1 MKRPGN
7 VIINSP
13 FVAPQRHWEQQND
26 GTLALIEGRRPA
38 SYEIY
43 DVRNNTR
50 RVEVLE
56 QVNEIRNRVDA
67 WRADDYPG
75 VTAVTRQLLEHWRD
89 QTPGVRTNSF
99 YYCQLEAVETQI
111 WWVEAA
117 ASYRQGVFLQ
127 GDGGPFERVCNK
139 MATGSGKTAVM
150 AMLIT
155 WQVLNAVTYPK
166 RHKDFSRAIFIVA
179 PGLTVKGRL
188 KVLYP
193 GEPGN
198 AYDEFATCPSDALR
212 SKLNQAEILVE
223 NWHTLM
229 PLKEPDRSVVKKGKE
244 PDEVFAKRVLGKLAQ
259 FKDIVVINDEAHHAY
274 RKPADI
280 KISKAQAAELGIDLD
295 EATRWIEGLDRIHK
309 TRRIQRCFDLSATPF
324 APTGKANAEEGLF
337 TWVVSDFGLN
347 DAIEAGLVKT
357 PRVVVR
363 DDALPNAQTYRSKLY
378 HLYREP
384 EVQEDLNRRGA
395 EPHEALPKLVQ
406 DAYTLL
412 GADWRAALLDWRA
425 AGHASPPVMLTVCNR
440 VETAA
445 RIEHYLNHGDAHW
458 TELKAPERTLRV
470 DSKVLEKAE
479 IGEKATGESVFKA
492 RLSSLLKVLQL
503 PEAIVDKLDDAKK
516 DGDKLK
522 VLAEHISL
530 KPEARKRFDEQQ
542 PDDQLVTLIQA
553 APIDAAVKDYLLG
566 ATEYVNR
573 LREIV
578 KAAKLPKDRE
588 ERLLALDKEDLL
600 RAIVDS
606 VGKQGQ
612 AGQGLQSVISVA
624 MLSEGW
630 DAKNVTHIMGLRAFT
645 SQLLCEQV
653 IGRGLRRVGYD
664 RDENGLFVPEY
675 VNVFGVP
682 LSVFVDADDGGTP
695 PPPPKPS
702 TQIESLASRNEL
714 EVRWPN
720 LLRVDVVVKP
730 TLAVAWSTVPAL
742 RLDPAATPISAEL
755 APAVGG
761 ATDLGKT
768 TNIDLEK
775 LPEDFRAQR
784 IIFQAARKAFDQMS
798 GRFKG
803 NREYLVFQL
812 IRLVEQFISPAA
824 NKLDIPSLFHSDGLR
839 RRILIALNADLVV
852 QHLVKHVEQQN
863 VASIEPVFDPEQP
876 IGSTRAMRTWYTTKG
891 NQPTKRSQISHVVGD
906 SSWEIYAANIFDSSD
921 LVSAYAKNDH
931 LGFQIFYLW
940 GGSRR
945 RFLPDF
951 IVRLA
956 NGKTLVLEIKGED
969 SPQNVAKRDALKL
982 WVDAVNAK
990 GGFGT
995 WCWDVAFEPAQVH
1008 DILRRQCNAENAQRA
1023 VLSVDAIRR
1032 RASEDWHGSEAIADA
1047 CQHLI
1052 SRAVEA
1058 VVPPPGFFSFGDLVD
1073 EGPGDA
1079 SQQVIDAIVYL
1090 ASPGVQLLHLWLA
1103 RRREGDLI
1111 PLSEEA
1117 VRAYSESEA
1126 VRDSVT
1132 GEVLTDN
1139 EILVVFRPGAALEG
1153 AAKK

>member
-1 MKRPGN
+1 MTRPGN

-13 FVAPQRHWEQQND
+13 FVAPQQHWVQQVDGKLKLND
-26 GTLALIEGRRPA
+26 GRRPA

-56 QVNEIRNRVDA
+56 QVNEIRQRVDA
-67 WRADDYPG
+67 WREADYPG
-75 VTAVTRQLLEHWRD
+75 VTAVTRQLLSHWHD
-89 QTPGVRTNSF
+89 QKARTHAF

-111 WWVEAA
+111 WWLEAA
-117 ASYRQGVFLQ
+117 AAYRQGVYLQ
-127 GDGGPFERVCNK
+127 GDGGAWERVCNK
-139 MATGSGKTAVM
+139 MATGTGKTAVM

-166 RHKDFSRAIFIVA
+166 RNKDFSRAVFVVA
-179 PGLTVKGRL
+179 PGLTVKERL
-188 KVLYP
+188 RVLYP
-193 GEPGN
+193 GDTGN
-198 AYDEFATCPSDALR
+198 AYDQFSICPSESLR
-212 SKLNQAEILVE
+212 QKLNQAEVLVV

-229 PLKEPDRSVVKKGKE
+229 PLKQADRSVVKKGKE
-244 PDEVFAKRVLGKLAQ
+244 TDEVFARRVLGRLAQ
-259 FKDIVVINDEAHHAY
+259 HKDILVINDEAHHAY
-274 RKPADI
+274 RKPAES
-280 KISKAQAAELGIDLD
+280 KVSKAEAANLGIDLD
-295 EATRWIEGLDRIHK
+295 EATRWIEGLDRIHNV
-309 TRRIQRCFDLSATPF
+309 RRIQRCFDLSATPF
-324 APTGKANAEEGLF
+324 APTGKTNTEEGLF

-395 EPHEALPKLVQ
+395 EPHETLPKLVQ

-412 GADWRAALLDWRA
+412 GADWLATLKTWQA
-425 AGHASPPVMLTVCNR
+425 AGHSSPPVMLTVCNR

-458 TELKAPERTLRV
+458 PELKAPERTLRV
-470 DSKVLEKAE
+470 DSRVLEKAE
-479 IGEKATGESVFKA
+479 IGEKASSESVFKA
-492 RLSSLLKVLQL
+492 RLASLMKAMGYSSEVQKAIEAGKKEADRLKLLAEQMDLPERERVWLAALSVELQL
-503 PEAIVDKLDDAKK
+503 E
-516 DGDKLK
+516 G
-522 VLAEHISL
+522 
-530 KPEARKRFDEQQ
+530 
-542 PDDQLVTLIQA
+542 LIKA
-553 APIDAAVKDYLLG
+553 APVSQAVKDYLLG

-578 KAAKLPKDRE
+578 KAADLPRDRE
-588 ERLLALDKEDLL
+588 AALLALDKEDLL
-600 RAIVDS
+600 RAIVDN
-606 VGKQGQ
+606 VGKHGQ
-612 AGQGLQSVISVA
+612 AGQSLQSVISVA

-664 RDENGLFVPEY
+664 TDENGLFVPEY

-682 LSVFVDADDGGTP
+682 LSVFVDADDGGEP

-702 TQIESLASRNEL
+702 TQIESMAARNEL

-720 LLRVDVVVKP
+720 LLRVDTIVKP
-730 TLAVAWSTVPAL
+730 VLAVEWSKVAPLT
-742 RLDPAATPISAEL
+742 LDPAQTPISAEL

-768 TNIDLEK
+768 TSIDLEK
-775 LPEDFRAQR
+775 MPEDFREQR
-784 IIFQAARKAFDQMS
+784 IVFQAARKAFDQL
-798 GRFKG
+798 GGKFTG

-812 IRLVEQFISPAA
+812 IRLVEQFLGA

-839 RRILIALNADLVV
+839 RRILIALNIDLVV
-852 QHLVKHVEQQN
+852 QHVVKHVEQQN

-891 NQPTKRSQISHVVGD
+891 NQPTRKSQISHVVGD
-906 SSWEIYAANIFDSSD
+906 SSWEIYAATLFDDSE

-931 LGFQIFYLW
+931 LGFQIYYLW

-951 IVRLA
+951 VLRLA

-969 SPQNVAKRDALKL
+969 SPQNVAKRDALNH
-982 WVDAVNAK
+982 WVTAVNAK
-990 GGFGT
+990 GGFGS
-995 WCWDVAFEPAQVH
+995 WCWDVAFQPAQLQ
-1008 DILRRQCNAENAQRA
+1008 DILQR
-1023 VLSVDAIRR
+1023 
-1032 RASEDWHGSEAIADA
+1032 HGS
-1047 CQHLI
+1047 
-1052 SRAVEA
+1052 VE
-1058 VVPPPGFFSFGDLVD
+1058 
-1073 EGPGDA
+1073 
-1079 SQQVIDAIVYL
+1079 
-1090 ASPGVQLLHLWLA
+1090 
-1103 RRREGDLI
+1103 
-1111 PLSEEA
+1111 
-1117 VRAYSESEA
+1117 
-1126 VRDSVT
+1126 
-1132 GEVLTDN
+1132 
-1139 EILVVFRPGAALEG
+1139 
-1153 AAKK
+1153 K

>member
-1 MKRPGN
+1 MANARSEKLEQFLLDLLPLDGTNVGNGQLLARFQLAASAAGLPEITDAEFNTAREGLLARGLIVKGKGRGGSTARAALAAPEAENFELEAGPVVEPAQANVRSSVKPAKQRRNVAARAGEGESAQVISYRHTDKRKNNPEVGLVSEASDPQQPKKVWAYNPHLDPVLNFDSSRAELEDQVANALASGDPAVMKAALEEIQRRGAPYLQWAGKAERTSFEVDTVSLHVHERIDPMSILSAVRKGGGADN
-7 VIINSP
+7 NGKPADEAKLRQASLFEAPFENLPLRDAVDFYRHDKGWANRLVSGDSLQVMNSLLVKEGMAGQVQMVYFDPPYGIRYGSNFQP
-13 FVAPQRHWEQQND
+13 FVGKRDVKDKSDADLTQEPEMIKAFRDTWELGVHSYLTYLRDRLLLAQSLLDDSGSVFVQISEENVHFVRQILSEVFGAENFVADIIFVKAGALGSSGLPRRND
-26 GTLALIEGRRPA
+26 YIIWYAKSASAVKYKQLFVEKSPEEDLGAYRLVQEASGKIRPA
-38 SYEIY
+38 RTGDDLTKVRALRSVLMTKPGPGQKYEFEHLGRPISCGARWWGFPP
-43 DVRNNTR
+43 DNMTR
-50 RVEVLE
+50 LQKAGRVAASGSDS
-56 QVNEIRNRVDA
+56 IRYL
-67 WRADDYPG
+67 DD
-75 VTAVTRQLLEHWRD
+75 
-89 QTPGVRTNSF
+89 F
-99 YYCQLEAVETQI
+99 
-111 WWVEAA
+111 A
-117 ASYRQGVFLQ
+117 ASYISNVWL
-127 GDGGPFERVCNK
+127 DT
-139 MATGSGKTAVM
+139 ATGSGM
-150 AMLIT
+150 
-155 WQVLNAVTYPK
+155 
-166 RHKDFSRAIFIVA
+166 
-179 PGLTVKGRL
+179 
-188 KVLYP
+188 
-193 GEPGN
+193 
-198 AYDEFATCPSDALR
+198 
-212 SKLNQAEILVE
+212 
-223 NWHTLM
+223 
-229 PLKEPDRSVVKKGKE
+229 
-244 PDEVFAKRVLGKLAQ
+244 GKL
-259 FKDIVVINDEAHHAY
+259 
-274 RKPADI
+274 
-280 KISKAQAAELGIDLD
+280 
-295 EATRWIEGLDRIHK
+295 
-309 TRRIQRCFDLSATPF
+309 
-324 APTGKANAEEGLF
+324 
-337 TWVVSDFGLN
+337 
-347 DAIEAGLVKT
+347 DA
-357 PRVVVR
+357 
-363 DDALPNAQTYRSKLY
+363 
-378 HLYREP
+378 
-384 EVQEDLNRRGA
+384 
-395 EPHEALPKLVQ
+395 
-406 DAYTLL
+406 
-412 GADWRAALLDWRA
+412 
-425 AGHASPPVMLTVCNR
+425 
-440 VETAA
+440 
-445 RIEHYLNHGDAHW
+445 
-458 TELKAPERTLRV
+458 
-470 DSKVLEKAE
+470 
-479 IGEKATGESVFKA
+479 
-492 RLSSLLKVLQL
+492 
-503 PEAIVDKLDDAKK
+503 AKK

-522 VLAEHISL
+522 LLAGHINL

-682 LSVFVDADDGGTP
+682 LSVFVDADDGGPP

-702 TQIESLASRNEL
+702 TQIESLSSRNEL

-768 TNIDLEK
+768 TGIDLEK
-775 LPEDFRAQR
+775 LPEDFREQR

-824 NKLDIPSLFHSDGLR
+824 KKLDIPSLFHSDGLR

-876 IGSTRAMRTWYTTKG
+876 IGSTRTMRTWYTTKG

-990 GGFGT
+990 GGFGQ
-995 WCWDVAFEPAQVH
+995 WCWDVAFEPAHVH
-1008 DILRRQCNAENAQRA
+1008 DIVQR
-1023 VLSVDAIRR
+1023 
-1032 RASEDWHGSEAIADA
+1032 HG
-1047 CQHLI
+1047 QGKI
-1052 SRAVEA
+1052 SL
-1058 VVPPPGFFSFGDLVD
+1058 P
-1073 EGPGDA
+1073 
-1079 SQQVIDAIVYL
+1079 
-1090 ASPGVQLLHLWLA
+1090 LH
-1103 RRREGDLI
+1103 
-1111 PLSEEA
+1111 P
-1117 VRAYSESEA
+1117 V
-1126 VRDSVT
+1126 
-1132 GEVLTDN
+1132 
-1139 EILVVFRPGAALEG
+1139 
-1153 AAKK
+1153 